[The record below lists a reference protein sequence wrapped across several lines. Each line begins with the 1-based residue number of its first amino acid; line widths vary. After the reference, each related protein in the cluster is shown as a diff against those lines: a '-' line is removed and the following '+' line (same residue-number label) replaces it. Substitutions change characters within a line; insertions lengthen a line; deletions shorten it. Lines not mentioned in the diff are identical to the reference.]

1 VFSLK
6 YRYLFI
12 FLLTVYSY
20 FNILFTVGENLLA
33 KEFSGV
39 FLFLALAL
47 VVFFLWELNRLAEWK
62 LGQLRNKIV
71 AKIHLLILFFIVS
84 MAIVVIACA
93 GSLLILDFI
102 LGLPIVLDYQHTKLL
117 LAFGFRVNL
126 FLHCLNAIVFFMN
139 KLKKAQLEAEQL
151 KKISVEAQFEALSNQ
166 INPHFM
172 FNCFNVLSTLVY
184 KDPDISAKFISQI
197 SNVYRYLLHSQER
210 KLVSLKD
217 ELTFVESYLFLLQIR
232 YGQNLIVQKDIEPTY
247 PDEFYV
253 APASLQMLI
262 ENAIKHNIIS
272 KSHPLKIHL
281 YSTHGAIVVSNNL
294 QEKQVKEQSTKR
306 GLLNIQNRYRL
317 MTDEVVKIEKTL
329 SEFKVEIPLLQIA
342 LT

>member
-1 VFSLK
+1 
-6 YRYLFI
+6 
-12 FLLTVYSY
+12 VYSY
-20 FNILFTVGENLLA
+20 FNILFTVGEDLLA
-33 KEFSGV
+33 REYNDFY
-39 FLFLALAL
+39 LFLALAL
-47 VVFFLWELNRLAEWK
+47 VVLFLWELNRLAEWG
-62 LGQLRNKIV
+62 LQNLRKKAF
-71 AKIHLLILFFIVS
+71 AKIHPLILLFIAS
-84 MAIVVIACA
+84 MAVVVIACT
-93 GSLLILDFI
+93 GSLLILDLL

-117 LAFGFRVNL
+117 FAFGFRVNL
-126 FLHCLNAIVFFMN
+126 FLHCLNAIVFFMT

-151 KKISVEAQFEALSNQ
+151 KKINLEAQFVALRNQ

-184 KDPDISAKFISQI
+184 KDPDVSAKFIAQI

-217 ELTFVESYLFLLQIR
+217 ELTFVESYLYLLQIR
-232 YGQNLIVQKDIEPTY
+232 YGENLVVRQDIGHTN

-281 YSTHGAIVVSNNL
+281 YSNQGSIVVSNNL
-294 QEKQVKEQSTKR
+294 QEKQVKEQSTKL
-306 GLLNIQNRYRL
+306 GLENIRNRYRL
-317 MTDEVVKIEKTL
+317 LTDEVVKIEKTI
-329 SEFKVEIPLLQIA
+329 SEFKVEIPLLQLE

>member
-1 VFSLK
+1 MFGVKF
-6 YRYLFI
+6 RYLFI
-12 FLLTVYSY
+12 LLLTVYSY
-20 FNILFTVGENLLA
+20 FNILFTVGDNLLA
-33 KEFSGV
+33 KEYSGF
-39 FLFLALAL
+39 FLFLALGL
-47 VVFFLWELNRLAEWK
+47 VVFFLWELSRLAEWG
-62 LGQLRNKIV
+62 LEHWRNKFL
-71 AKIHLLILFFIVS
+71 AKIHPLILLFLAS
-84 MAIVVIACA
+84 MILVVIACA
-93 GSLLILDFI
+93 GSLLILDLI

-117 LAFGFRVNL
+117 FAFGFRVNL

-151 KKISVEAQFEALSNQ
+151 KKISVEAQFEALRNQ

-184 KDPDISAKFISQI
+184 KDPDVSANFISQI

-217 ELTFVESYLFLLQIR
+217 ELTFVESYLYLLQIR
-232 YGQNLIVQKDIEPTY
+232 YGENLIVQKDLGPTDPEEY
-247 PDEFYV
+247 YV

-281 YSTHGAIVVSNNL
+281 YSKHEMMVVSNNL
-294 QEKQVKEQSTKR
+294 QEKQVKEESTKR

-317 MTDEVVKIEKTL
+317 LTDDVVKIEKTI
-329 SEFKVEIPLLQIA
+329 SEFKVEIPLLQIEM
-342 LT
+342 T